1 LDLTGLLPTPAEVD
15 AFVNDPAP
23 NAYDKLV
30 DRLLAS
36 PHYGERWGRFWLD
49 VVRYADSSGFEFD
62 IDVTNAWRFRDYV
75 IRAFNNDKPY
85 NQLIKEQLAGDELDK
100 PTDDSRIATTYYRIG
115 PRVRF
120 REKNYP
126 SYRYDYMD
134 DMVRTT
140 FQGFMGLSVNCS
152 RCHDHKF
159 DP

>member
-1 LDLTGLLPTPAEVD
+1 KAQLEKKGLEAAPEADRRTLIRRAYLDLTGLLPTPAEVD

-23 NAYDKLV
+23 NAYDKLI
-30 DRLLAS
+30 DRLLES

-126 SYRYDYMD
+126 SY
-134 DMVRTT
+134 
-140 FQGFMGLSVNCS
+140 
-152 RCHDHKF
+152 
-159 DP
+159 